1 MLRKSSIYLIIILIA
16 IIGCKKTGSRF
27 QGPKLVVVEDTFDF
41 GEIEQTKN
49 YVKHE
54 FVLKNVG
61 NKTLIISDIHSTCG
75 CTVVDNRIIKI
86 RPNKTETL
94 KIKIKFDTLKKGKQL
109 KTIILT
115 SNDVVNT
122 SSRLIIK
129 GTIL

>member
-1 MLRKSSIYLIIILIA
+1 MLRKFFIYLILILIVFA
-16 IIGCKKTGSRF
+16 GCKKKGSVVH
-27 QGPKLVVVEDTFDF
+27 GPKLLVVEDTFDF

-49 YVKHE
+49 YIKHE

-61 NKTLIISDIHSTCG
+61 KKTLIINDIHPTCG
-75 CTVVDNRIIKI
+75 CTVVDNRVIKI

-94 KIKIKFDTLKKGKQL
+94 KIKVKFNELQKGKQF

-115 SNDVVNT
+115 SNDSVNT